1 MHAHDPLRCGSMISR
16 MGKHAITRRNALTL
30 TIALCAVIAA
40 NLAALTGT
48 SAEAPVAR
56 GSSYFF
62 NDLVARASDLVVPRG
77 LDPRAFAQRATLEH
91 DARIA
96 RVAAPTVA
104 VPGSEVW
111 VEVRLA
117 NTGLATWPA
126 GGERPVRL
134 SYHWLDTNGASV
146 VWDGLRAPLTT
157 DVAPGRMATVV
168 AGVRV
173 PGVEGTYTLVWDMVQ
188 DGTGWFSSTVSPA
201 NTDTVVVQRD
211 GIPLYG
217 KGWGHGSG
225 LSQWGAQGWAQ
236 GATGVRLN
244 GEQIALRYFPGA
256 TLGSQP
262 PSKPF
267 RVLLSS
273 PSTGCVGRTIYDN
286 ARMWSAGGMR
296 LVSDLDPGV
305 VYAEAGPNEALVFS
319 SQGGAV
325 QVRHDGAGSTVY
337 LGDSPVTLVPTQWWD
352 PITIQQKGLAYR
364 GNIQIQPARNG
375 DLNIVNYVSSD
386 DYMQGVLP
394 SEMPAHWEFEA
405 LRAQAITART
415 YAAWRQSTAQART
428 WDVLDDIK
436 DQCYGGR
443 SHEDSRSTAAVQATK
458 AQILVHAGKPI
469 RALFSSAHGGVTEN
483 VGCMLSVERVAGRW
497 ECAPDWPYM
506 NTVPDPAELAAYDK
520 RGPMP
525 HAEWSRSFSAA
536 TIRHE
541 IIVDYGIDIG
551 QFVAMQFAYSPG
563 GRPLSVKVVGSL
575 GVADLAGDR
584 FIRTTLG
591 MKSSL
596 VKTTPF

>member
-1 MHAHDPLRCGSMISR
+1 MRKGRIA
-16 MGKHAITRRNALTL
+16 RRRAFALVV
-30 TIALCAVIAA
+30 ALCAAIVVTAS
-40 NLAALTGT
+40 LTAGT
-48 SAEAPVAR
+48 VSETPVAR
-56 GSSYFF
+56 DDAFF
-62 NDLVARASDLVVPRG
+62 NEFLARAGDLVAPRG
-77 LDPRAFAQRATLEH
+77 VDARALSQRATMEL
-91 DARIA
+91 DARVT
-96 RVAAPTVA
+96 RVASPILA

-111 VEVRLA
+111 VEVRLT

-134 SYHWLDTNGASV
+134 SYHWLDANGATV
-146 VWDGLRAPLTT
+146 VWDGARTGLTS
-157 DVAPGRMATVV
+157 DVPPGRTVTAM

-173 PGVEGTYTLVWDMVQ
+173 PGTDGTYRLAWDMVQ
-188 DGTGWFSSTVSPA
+188 DGTGWFSSAIAAA
-201 NTDTVVVQRD
+201 NTDTVVVQSD
-211 GIPLYG
+211 GVTFYG
-217 KGWGHGSG
+217 SGWGHGSG

-256 TLGSQP
+256 TLGTQP

-273 PSTGCVGRTIYDN
+273 PSTGCVGRTVHDY
-286 ARMWSAGGMR
+286 ARMSSAGGMR
-296 LVSDLDPGV
+296 LVNDLDPGV
-305 VYAEAGPNEALVFS
+305 VYAETAPDQALVFRNV
-319 SQGGAV
+319 GGAV
-325 QVRHDGAGSTVY
+325 HVAFDGSPSYAY
-337 LGDSPVTLVPTQWWD
+337 IGDSPVTLVPTQWWD
-352 PITIQQKGLAYR
+352 PITVQQKGLSYR
-364 GNIQIQPARNG
+364 GNIQVRPASGGN
-375 DLNIVNYVSSD
+375 LNVVNYVSSD
-386 DYMQGVLP
+386 DYMMGVLP

-415 YAAWRQSTAQART
+415 YAAWRQSTAQNRT

-443 SHEDSRSTAAVQATK
+443 SHEDPRSTAAVQATK
-458 AQILVHAGKPI
+458 AQILTHAGKPI
-469 RALFSSAHGGVTEN
+469 RALFSSAHGGVNEN

-506 NTVPDPAELAAYDK
+506 NTVADPAELAAYDK

-525 HAEWSRSFSAA
+525 HAQWSRSFSAA
-536 TIRHE
+536 TIREE
-541 IIVDYGIDIG
+541 IITDYGIDIG
-551 QFVAMQFAYSPG
+551 QFIALKFAYSPG

-584 FIRTTLG
+584 FLRTTLG

-596 VKTTPF
+596 VRTTPF